1 MAKIDEKVLWGAA
14 EKLRDKCDPA
24 DYKNVVLGL
33 VFLKYVS
40 DRYEAEYKKLKE
52 DGDQDDPDYYIA
64 DHVFLNPAKYQLG
77 DKWIEIPERNVWKEV
92 SRHSK
97 DASLG
102 QVIDSMFVAIE
113 KENDQLKGILP
124 KTYSK
129 SDLDKTAL
137 GELVDFFTNNLNM
150 TDADGDFF
158 GQVYE
163 YYIGAFATY
172 IPQKG
177 GEFFTPKS
185 IVELM
190 VEILQPNKGRV
201 FDPCCGSGGMFV
213 QCEQFVKE
221 HQGLVDDLSIY
232 GQEVNPGTWKMAK
245 MNLAIRGIEGD
256 LGDRNGDSFT
266 DDLHKSLRADYILA
280 NPPYNLKD
288 YWKPSLEGDPRWIFG
303 TPDKKNANYA
313 WLELMYSKLSTNGK
327 AAILM
332 PNGATTS
339 GNKAGNSDYDVRK
352 KMIEEGKV
360 DAIIDLPDKLFSNTG
375 ISVQCWVLN
384 RAKTDTDV
392 LFLSAS
398 DMGRMISR
406 KIRVLDPE
414 DIKKVADTYHAYKK
428 GEGYED
434 KLGFC
439 KKASIQEIKEKD
451 YSLNPGRYV
460 GVDDS
465 NKMSPE
471 EIQAELKKT
480 SEELF
485 QLMEEGKELEDK
497 VKQILI
503 EEMK

>member
-1 MAKIDEKVLWGAA
+1 MASIDEKVLWGAA

-40 DRYEAEYKKLKE
+40 DRYKAKYNELVKQN
-52 DGDQDDPDYYIA
+52 DGSENIDDYYIA
-64 DHVFLNPAKYQLG
+64 DHVFIVPKEALWDNIARFSKS
-77 DKWIEIPERNVWKEV
+77 PE
-92 SRHSK
+92 
-97 DASLG
+97 LG
-102 QVIDSMFVAIE
+102 QKIDEAFISLE
-113 KENDQLKGILP
+113 KHNDQLKGILP

-129 SDLDKTAL
+129 SDLDKKAL
-137 GELVDFFTNNLNM
+137 GELVDFFTNNLHM
-150 TDADGDFF
+150 EDADGDFF

-172 IPQKG
+172 MPQKG

-190 VEILQPNKGRV
+190 VEILQPYKGRV
-201 FDPCCGSGGMFV
+201 YDPCCGSGGMFV
-213 QCEQFVKE
+213 QCEKFVKE
-221 HQGLVDDLSIY
+221 HQGEIDDLSIY

-256 LGDRNGDSFT
+256 LGESQGDSFT
-266 DDLHKSLRADYILA
+266 DDKHKGLRADYILA
-280 NPPYNLKD
+280 NPPYNLKE
-288 YWKPSLEGDPRWIFG
+288 YWKAELEGDSRWIFG

-313 WLELMYSKLSTNGK
+313 WLELMYSKLAPKGK

-339 GNKAGNSDYDVRK
+339 SGTDLEVRK
-352 KMIEEGKV
+352 RMIDEGKV
-360 DAIIDLPDKLFSNTG
+360 DAILDLPDRLFSNTG
-375 ISVQCWVLN
+375 ISVQCWILN
-384 RAKTDTDV
+384 RGKTDKNV
-392 LFLSAS
+392 LFISAAS
-398 DMGRMISR
+398 MGRMISR
-406 KIRVLDPE
+406 KLRVLELE
-414 DIKKVADTYHAYKK
+414 DIKKVADTYHVYKK
-428 GEGYED
+428 GVGYED
-434 KLGFC
+434 KAGFS
-439 KKASIQEIKEKD
+439 KKASREEIREKD

-465 NKMSPE
+465 DKMTQE
-471 EIQAELKKT
+471 EIQEELKKT
-480 SEELF
+480 SAELF
-485 QLMEEGKELEDK
+485 KLMEEGKELEEK

>member
-1 MAKIDEKVLWGAA
+1 MAVIDEKILWGAA

-40 DRYEAEYKKLKE
+40 DRYMAKYNELIKANDGSENE
-52 DGDQDDPDYYIA
+52 DDYYIA
-64 DHVFLNPAKYQLG
+64 DHVFIVPKNALWSNIAKFS
-77 DKWIEIPERNVWKEV
+77 KEP
-92 SRHSK
+92 
-97 DASLG
+97 SLG
-102 QVIDSMFVAIE
+102 QKIDEAFISLE
-113 KENDQLKGILP
+113 KQNNQLKGILP

-129 SDLDKTAL
+129 SDLDKKAL
-137 GELVDFFTNNLNM
+137 GELVDFFTTHLHMEN
-150 TDADGDFF
+150 ADGDFF

-172 IPQKG
+172 MPTKG

-190 VEILQPNKGRV
+190 VDILEPHKGRV
-201 FDPCCGSGGMFV
+201 YDPCCGSGGMFV
-213 QCEQFVKE
+213 QCEKFVKE
-221 HQGLVDDLSIY
+221 HQGVVDDLSIY

-256 LGDRNGDSFT
+256 LGESNGDSFT
-266 DDLHKSLRADYILA
+266 DDKHKDLRADYILA
-280 NPPYNLKD
+280 NPPYNLKE
-288 YWKPSLEGDPRWIFG
+288 YWKAELEGDPRWLFG

-313 WLELMYSKLSTNGK
+313 WLELMYSKLAPKGV

-339 GNKAGNSDYDVRK
+339 SGEDLAVRK
-352 KMIEEGKV
+352 KRVEAGKI
-360 DAIIDLPDKLFSNTG
+360 DAILDLPDRLFSNTG
-375 ISVQCWVLN
+375 ISVQCWILN
-384 RAKTDTDV
+384 RGKNDTDV
-392 LFLSAS
+392 LFINASA
-398 DMGRMISR
+398 MGKMVSR
-406 KIRVLDPE
+406 KLRVLNPE
-414 DIKKVADTYHAYKK
+414 DITKISQTYHAYKK
-428 GEGYED
+428 GEEYED

-439 KKASIQEIKEKD
+439 KKASIKEIREKD

-465 NKMSPE
+465 DKMTPE
-471 EIQAELKKT
+471 EIQEELKKT
-480 SEELF
+480 SAELF
-485 QLMEEGKELEDK
+485 KLMEEGKELEDK

>member
-1 MAKIDEKVLWGAA
+1 MAQIDEKVLWGAA

-40 DRYEAEYKKLKE
+40 DRYEAEYQKLKA
-52 DGDQDDPDYYIA
+52 DGNQDDSDYYIA
-64 DHVFLNPAKYQLG
+64 DHVFLNPSEYELNG
-77 DKWIEIPERNVWKEV
+77 HWVEIPERNVWKEV
-92 SRHSK
+92 STHSK
-97 DASLG
+97 DSSLG
-102 QVIDSMFVAIE
+102 QIIDSMFIAIE
-113 KENDQLKGILP
+113 KENEQLKGILP

-190 VEILQPNKGRV
+190 VDILQPSRGRV

-213 QCEQFVKE
+213 QCEKFVKE

-256 LGDRNGDSFT
+256 LGDHNGDSFT
-266 DDLHKSLRADYILA
+266 EDLHKSLRADYILA
-280 NPPYNLKD
+280 NPPYNLKE
-288 YWKPSLEGDPRWIFG
+288 YWKPSLEGDPRWVFG

-313 WLELMYSKLSTNGK
+313 WLELMYSKLAPNGK

-339 GNKAGNSDYDVRK
+339 NGTDAEVRQ

-384 RAKTDTDV
+384 RAKTNTDV
-392 LFLSAS
+392 LFVSAS
-398 DMGRMISR
+398 NMGRMISR

-414 DIKKVADTYHAYKK
+414 DIKKVANTYHAYKK

-451 YSLNPGRYV
+451 YSLNPGRYI

-465 NKMSPE
+465 NKMTPE

-485 QLMEEGKELEDK
+485 KLMEEGKELEDK
-497 VKQILI
+497 VKQILM

>member
-1 MAKIDEKVLWGAA
+1 MNDMAVIDEKVLWGAA

-40 DRYEAEYKKLKE
+40 DRYMAKYNELIKANDGSENE
-52 DGDQDDPDYYIA
+52 DDYYIA
-64 DHVFLNPAKYQLG
+64 DHVFIVPKNALWSNIAKF
-77 DKWIEIPERNVWKEV
+77 
-92 SRHSK
+92 SK
-97 DASLG
+97 DPSLG
-102 QVIDSMFVAIE
+102 QKIDEAFISLE
-113 KENDQLKGILP
+113 KQNNQLKGILP

-129 SDLDKTAL
+129 SDLDKKAL
-137 GELVDFFTNNLNM
+137 GELVDFFTTHLHMEN
-150 TDADGDFF
+150 ADGDFF

-172 IPQKG
+172 MPTKG

-190 VEILQPNKGRV
+190 VDILEPHKGRV
-201 FDPCCGSGGMFV
+201 YDPCCGSGGMFV
-213 QCEQFVKE
+213 QCEKFVKE
-221 HQGLVDDLSIY
+221 HQGVVDDLSIY

-256 LGDRNGDSFT
+256 LGESNGDSFT
-266 DDLHKSLRADYILA
+266 DDKHKDLRADYILA
-280 NPPYNLKD
+280 NPPYNLKE
-288 YWKPSLEGDPRWIFG
+288 YWKAELEGDPRWLFG

-313 WLELMYSKLSTNGK
+313 WLELMYSKLAPKGV

-339 GNKAGNSDYDVRK
+339 SGEDLAIRK
-352 KMIEEGKV
+352 KMVEAGKV
-360 DAIIDLPDKLFSNTG
+360 DAILDLPDRLFFNTG
-375 ISVQCWVLN
+375 ISVQCWILN
-384 RAKTDTDV
+384 RGKNDTDV
-392 LFLSAS
+392 LFINASA
-398 DMGRMISR
+398 MGKMVSR
-406 KIRVLDPE
+406 KLRVLNPE
-414 DIKKVADTYHAYKK
+414 DIAKISQTYHAYKK
-428 GEGYED
+428 GEKYED

-439 KKASIQEIKEKD
+439 KKASIKEIRVKD

-465 NKMSPE
+465 DKMTPE
-471 EIQAELKKT
+471 EIQEELKKT
-480 SEELF
+480 SAELF
-485 QLMEEGKELEDK
+485 KLMEEGKELEDK

>member
-1 MAKIDEKVLWGAA
+1 MAVIDEKVLWGAA

-40 DRYEAEYKKLKE
+40 DRYMAKYNELIKANDGSENE
-52 DGDQDDPDYYIA
+52 DDYYIA
-64 DHVFLNPAKYQLG
+64 DHVFIVPKNALWSNIAKF
-77 DKWIEIPERNVWKEV
+77 
-92 SRHSK
+92 SK
-97 DASLG
+97 DPSLG
-102 QVIDSMFVAIE
+102 QKIDEAFISLE
-113 KENDQLKGILP
+113 KQNNQLKGILP

-129 SDLDKTAL
+129 SDLDKKAL
-137 GELVDFFTNNLNM
+137 GELVDFFTTHLHMEN
-150 TDADGDFF
+150 ADGDFF

-172 IPQKG
+172 MPTKG

-190 VEILQPNKGRV
+190 VDILEPHKGRV
-201 FDPCCGSGGMFV
+201 YDPCCGSGGMFV
-213 QCEQFVKE
+213 QCEKFVKE
-221 HQGLVDDLSIY
+221 HQGVVDDLSIY

-256 LGDRNGDSFT
+256 LGESNGDSFT
-266 DDLHKSLRADYILA
+266 DDKHKDLRADYILA
-280 NPPYNLKD
+280 NPPYNLKE
-288 YWKPSLEGDPRWIFG
+288 YWKAELEGDPRWLFG

-313 WLELMYSKLSTNGK
+313 WLELMYSKLAPKGV

-339 GNKAGNSDYDVRK
+339 SGEDLAIRK
-352 KMIEEGKV
+352 KMVEAGKV
-360 DAIIDLPDKLFSNTG
+360 DAILDLPDRLFFNTG
-375 ISVQCWVLN
+375 ISVQCWILN
-384 RAKTDTDV
+384 RGKNDTDV
-392 LFLSAS
+392 LFINASA
-398 DMGRMISR
+398 MGKMVSR
-406 KIRVLDPE
+406 KLRVLNPE
-414 DIKKVADTYHAYKK
+414 DIAKISQTYHAYKK
-428 GEGYED
+428 GEKYED

-439 KKASIQEIKEKD
+439 KKASIKEIRVKD

-465 NKMSPE
+465 DKMTPE
-471 EIQAELKKT
+471 EIQEELKKT
-480 SEELF
+480 SAELF
-485 QLMEEGKELEDK
+485 KLMEEGKELEDK